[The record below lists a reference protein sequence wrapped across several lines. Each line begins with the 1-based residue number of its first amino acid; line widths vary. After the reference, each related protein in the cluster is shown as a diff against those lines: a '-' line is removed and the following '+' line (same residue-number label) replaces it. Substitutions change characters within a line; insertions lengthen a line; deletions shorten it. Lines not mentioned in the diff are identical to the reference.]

1 MKRAMGELQMIW
13 TILNLAARDHDA
25 ASPLAKAVVKW
36 ARQQK
41 KPLCLDADINAKRVS
56 WRGLSTIASHRAA
69 VDGDAM
75 PELFGLTDLVAKAV
89 QLDTFN
95 TRLIRV
101 TAAAERLTLV
111 ADLSRLLM
119 EHKVNLLGLLGEVAG
134 ASQREAGRRVRQ
146 SELVRLG
153 LARFYTN
160 KAGVAGFESS
170 WTLEKL
176 LDRGPADEDA
186 IVEALVGLRQVPK
199 LDVSAFDH
207 VGDATEFVT
216 RLIRGALREKA
227 QGINILLHGP
237 PGTGKTELAKV
248 LAKAAGAQLFSV
260 GEADEDGQ
268 EPNRWDRVTAYK
280 LAQRV
285 VDRRSGTVL
294 LFDEMEDMIGA
305 ARPSDDDY
313 FSVRDGSKVFINR
326 VLETNPAPTIW
337 TTNAIGNVD
346 PAILRRMSFVMKLDY
361 PTPNAARRILGRVAE
376 DEKVVVAEGVLARL
390 VDHAPEASTV
400 LRTALRAGRLAD
412 GGEADATRAAAS
424 LVGALRG
431 GGKLRL
437 PEQDASQIDLGLYE
451 AGQDMARLLTQMA
464 DASTPLD
471 FSLLLTGPPGTG
483 KTALAH
489 HLAHRL
495 ERPLIVKRASDLLSK
510 WVGETEQQIAGAFE
524 EAVAKNGVLLF
535 DEVDSLLADRS
546 GAQRSWEVTQV
557 NEMLTWFDSHPL
569 PFIAATNHGA
579 KLDPAAMRRFV
590 FKLDLKPLSAG
601 KAAMAY
607 AQFFGETAPEALK
620 DLHGLTPGD
629 LAVVK
634 RQLRYLPM
642 RPSPSDI
649 VARLAAE
656 LAAKP
661 EGGGRIGF

>member
-1 MKRAMGELQMIW
+1 MGELQMIW
-13 TILNLAARDHDA
+13 TILSLAARDHDT

-36 ARQQK
+36 AREHK
-41 KPLCLDADINAKRVS
+41 KPLRLDAEIKAKRVS
-56 WRGLSTIASHRAA
+56 WRGLSAIAKLRAA
-69 VDGDAM
+69 GAGDAV
-75 PELFGLTDLVAKAV
+75 PELFGLTDLVATAV
-89 QLDTFN
+89 QLDRFN
-95 TRLIRV
+95 TQLIRV

-111 ADLSRLLM
+111 AGLSRLLM
-119 EHKVNLLGLLGEVAG
+119 EHNADMLGLFGEVAG
-134 ASQREAGRRVRQ
+134 AGQREAGRRVRQ

-176 LDRGPADEDA
+176 LDRGPADENA
-186 IVEALVGLRQVPK
+186 IVEALVGLRQVAT
-199 LDVSAFDH
+199 LDLDAFAH
-207 VGDATEFVT
+207 VRDTTGFIC
-216 RLIRGALREKA
+216 RLISGALREKA
-227 QGINILLHGP
+227 RGINILLHGP
-237 PGTGKTELAKV
+237 SGTGKTELAKT
-248 LAKAAGAQLFSV
+248 LAHAAGAQLFSV

-268 EPNRWDRVTAYK
+268 EPNRRDRVTAYK

-294 LFDEMEDMIGA
+294 LFDEMEDLIGA
-305 ARPSDDDY
+305 ARPSDGDY
-313 FSVRDGSKVFINR
+313 FTARDGSKVFINR
-326 VLETNPAPTIW
+326 MLETNTAPTIW

-346 PAILRRMSFVMKLDY
+346 PAILRRMSFVMKLEY
-361 PTPNAARRILGRVAE
+361 PTPSAGRAMLNRVAA
-376 DEKVVVAEGVLARL
+376 DENVAVADDALTRL
-390 VDHAPEASTV
+390 VEHAPEATTV
-400 LRTALRAGRLAD
+400 LRNALRAGRLAE
-412 GGEADATRAAAS
+412 GGDVDAARVASS

-431 GGKLRL
+431 GRNPHL
-437 PEQDASQIDLGLYE
+437 PAQDARQIDLGLYE
-451 AGQDMARLLTQMA
+451 AGQDIERLLARLA
-464 DASTPLD
+464 DADTPRD

-489 HLAHRL
+489 HLAYRL

-510 WVGETEQQIAGAFE
+510 WVGETEQQIADAFT

-557 NEMLTWFDSHPL
+557 NELLTWFDSHPL

-590 FKLDLKPLSAG
+590 FKLDLKPLSAD
-601 KAAMAY
+601 KAAAAY
-607 AQFFGETAPEALK
+607 MQFFGETAPVALK
-620 DLHGLTPGD
+620 GLNGLTPGD

-634 RQLRYLPM
+634 RQLRYLPA
-642 RPSPSDI
+642 RPASSDI
-649 VARLAAE
+649 VARLMAE

-661 EGGGRIGF
+661 DGGGRIGF